1 MLVILLALLAQDW
14 QPMQAEDLRIV
25 DRLKAIEERIDETL
39 RVGQALEVIRKE
51 LAESRKEREE
61 IRGLIER
68 FDLTPLR
75 DALSEFSAKSAQERQ
90 GILNAVLEGREGL
103 IREILA
109 SREELA
115 QRLAPLGGLLE
126 LVKENAL
133 EMRQVKSGLLSGLA
147 EVRAEVIKARAEL
160 TEAKTKLAQ
169 AQAELEAVRGS
180 LGQRFFWFAIYL
192 VGGCAVLLVGGVLIV
207 SFVYVRLSKLINAIP
222 FPKVV

>member
-1 MLVILLALLAQDW
+1 MYLIWLCLLVQDW

-25 DRLKAIEERIDETL
+25 DRLKAIEERFDETL

-51 LAESRKEREE
+51 LAEGRKEREE

-75 DALSEFSAKSAQERQ
+75 DALSEFSERSAQERQ
-90 GILNAVLEGREGL
+90 GILDAVLEGREGL

-109 SREELA
+109 SREELT
-115 QRLAPLGGLLE
+115 QRLAPLGGLVE
-126 LVKENAL
+126 LVKENAS

-169 AQAELEAVRGS
+169 AQAELAEVKGS
-180 LGQRFFWFAIYL
+180 LGQRFFWFTVYL
-192 VGGCAVLLVGGVLIV
+192 VGGCAVLLIGGVLIV
-207 SFVYVRLSKLINAIP
+207 TFIYAKLSKLINAIP